1 MYLPGDSVTEVG
13 GDENLAVRLVE
24 HQRGVLEHLGNK
36 KVTSSAIFIL
46 NLESSSYLVEGSRVR
61 PRQDVPCEDPRS
73 EGGVEVALQRGH
85 LREDHP
91 RVPHR
96 VAEAPSHG
104 HHGRRG
110 QTPGRGFPRVVIRIR
125 LDLRPWIWSCWSLG
139 IFHFLTNLMM
149 SNVC

>member
-1 MYLPGDSVTEVG
+1 MITFQIDSPGDGVTEVG

-61 PRQDVPCEDPRS
+61 SRQDVPGEDPRS

-96 VAEAPSHG
+96 VAEAPAHG

-110 QTPGRGFPRVVIRIR
+110 QTTGRGLLLVFGM
-125 LDLRPWIWSCWSLG
+125 LDQSLRPWI
-139 IFHFLTNLMM
+139 
-149 SNVC
+149 